1 MIKMCKNSIKMA
13 DTRDHSNQLGVKNF
27 RPWNARKQT

>member
-1 MIKMCKNSIKMA
+1 MA

-27 RPWNARKQT
+27 RPWNAKKQT